1 MDRDSLS
8 EIICELYDAR
18 PEAKEYLEFWI
29 NPDADKELDK
39 YRQKI
44 FKQFFISG
52 SKPRKSPVFKEIKTC
67 IKYFT
72 TLCIDYEKTA
82 DLMLYYVEQGCEL
95 TRQFG
100 DYDAPFYRA
109 VENNFNKAM
118 KFISEYN
125 LDVELYPRI
134 KRMID
139 SVDCLGYG
147 FQDNLWE
154 IYREHT

>member
-82 DLMLYYVEQGCEL
+82 DLMLYTLDLYQLWQKDNEPSDSRG
-95 TRQFG
+95 
-100 DYDAPFYRA
+100 A
-109 VENNFNKAM
+109 V
-118 KFISEYN
+118 
-125 LDVELYPRI
+125 
-134 KRMID
+134 
-139 SVDCLGYG
+139 
-147 FQDNLWE
+147 
-154 IYREHT
+154 H

>member
-52 SKPRKSPVFKEIKTC
+52 SKPRKSPYSRKSRLASNISP
-67 IKYFT
+67 
-72 TLCIDYEKTA
+72 
-82 DLMLYYVEQGCEL
+82 
-95 TRQFG
+95 
-100 DYDAPFYRA
+100 PFA
-109 VENNFNKAM
+109 
-118 KFISEYN
+118 
-125 LDVELYPRI
+125 
-134 KRMID
+134 
-139 SVDCLGYG
+139 
-147 FQDNLWE
+147 
-154 IYREHT
+154 